1 MGRKGKKKKNKN
13 PKLKNKKKA
22 NPIKKLDVNDEDF
35 DFTEPIKSTLFILAN
50 INIKLNKA
58 FLVKFCTASVHVFF
72 LLSSEFFSQLQLTW
86 LYVFLTEK
94 DLILFIMNV
103 LTCLLRGND

>member
-35 DFTEPIKSTLFILAN
+35 DFTEPIKSKLFILAN

-103 LTCLLRGND
+103 LTCLLRRND

>member
-35 DFTEPIKSTLFILAN
+35 DFTEPIKSKLFILAN
-50 INIKLNKA
+50 ININAK
-58 FLVKFCTASVHVFF
+58 
-72 LLSSEFFSQLQLTW
+72 
-86 LYVFLTEK
+86 
-94 DLILFIMNV
+94 
-103 LTCLLRGND
+103 

>member
-22 NPIKKLDVNDEDF
+22 NPIKKLD
-35 DFTEPIKSTLFILAN
+35 EPIKSKLFILAN

-72 LLSSEFFSQLQLTW
+72 YFLQNSL
-86 LYVFLTEK
+86 VNF
-94 DLILFIMNV
+94 N
-103 LTCLLRGND
+103 

>member
-35 DFTEPIKSTLFILAN
+35 DFTEPIKSKLFILAN

-86 LYVFLTEK
+86 LYVFLAEK

>member
-35 DFTEPIKSTLFILAN
+35 DFTEPIKSKLFILAN
-50 INIKLNKA
+50 INIMLNKA

-86 LYVFLTEK
+86 LYVFLPEK
-94 DLILFIMNV
+94 DLIMFIMNV

>member
-35 DFTEPIKSTLFILAN
+35 DFTEPIKSKLFILAN

-72 LLSSEFFSQLQLTW
+72 YFLQNSLVNFS
-86 LYVFLTEK
+86 
-94 DLILFIMNV
+94 
-103 LTCLLRGND
+103 